1 MKFIIERT
9 SDWENGEQPYEG
21 AVCIG
26 EEDGVKK
33 WEIEVNTLE
42 ELLDI
47 IDKTRQAL
55 IIDRDHK
62 RNTNHIE
69 IYDDWRE

>member
-9 SDWENGEQPYEG
+9 SDWQSGDQPYGG

-26 EEDGVKK
+26 EEEGVKK
-33 WEIEVNTLE
+33 WELEVNTLE

-47 IDKTRQAL
+47 IEKTRRPL
-55 IIDRDHK
+55 IIDHDNK